1 MVFSSIQ
8 FLFVFLPAL
17 VAIYVICPLQAR
29 RYLLIAASIFFYA
42 WGADKFALV
51 VLASTL
57 CDWALA
63 RLIEVDRERGDLRSA
78 RLLLAG
84 SIAQNLGL
92 LVYFKYCGFFVE
104 NLTRALS
111 DLGIGQASSLS
122 IALPIGISFMT
133 FEKMS
138 YTIDVWRGDV
148 QARRNPV
155 DVLMFVFFFPRAIAG
170 PIVRLREI
178 QGQLGTSS
186 RRLSLDG
193 FVEGS
198 TRFAH
203 GLAKKVI
210 VADTMA
216 PIADAAFA
224 RGDGIT
230 TKEAWVGALAYTLQ
244 IYFDFSGYSDMAIG
258 LGRMFGF
265 TLPENFNRPYSA
277 VSMTDFWRRWH
288 MTLSRWFRDYV
299 YIPLGGNRGGGLRTY
314 GNLVAVFIV
323 TGLWHGAAWTFVIWG
338 GYHGMLLLI
347 ERVTGQRPIGDGA
360 VSLVWA
366 RRAVTLM
373 LVIVGW
379 IIFRAP
385 NFSGAVHFLRAMVL
399 PTGNGMSRDVSI
411 VLGPR
416 ALLVGAFALAV
427 FLLPRQLVIGRLFTS
442 GRTRFVNPLRV
453 AELAILPVTLLLV
466 LSSQFSPFLYFRF

>member
-1 MVFSSIQ
+1 MVFSSIP

-17 VAIYVICPLQAR
+17 VVFYALCPLVAR
-29 RYLLIAASIFFYA
+29 RYLLIAASLFFYA
-42 WGADKFALV
+42 WGAGGYALV
-51 VLASTL
+51 VVASAL
-57 CDWALA
+57 FDWALA
-63 RLIEVDRERGDLRSA
+63 RGIESA
-78 RLLLAG
+78 RNQDERRRARLFLAG
-84 SIAQNLGL
+84 AISQNLGL
-92 LVYFKYCGFFVE
+92 LVYFKYSGFFVE
-104 NLTRALS
+104 NVTRAFS
-111 DLGIGQASSLS
+111 GVGLGHPRGLAV
-122 IALPIGISFMT
+122 ALPIGISFMT

-138 YTIDVWRGDV
+138 YVIDVWRGDV
-148 QARRNPV
+148 SARRNPV
-155 DVLMFVFFFPRAIAG
+155 DVLLFVLLFPRAIAG

-178 QGQLGTSS
+178 QGQLGASS

-216 PIADAAFA
+216 PIADAAFG
-224 RGDGIT
+224 RGDAVT

-277 VSMTDFWRRWH
+277 VSVTDFWRRWH

-299 YIPLGGNRGGGLRTY
+299 YIPLGGSRTGGLRTY
-314 GNLVAVFIV
+314 GNLVAVFLV

-338 GYHGMLLLI
+338 GYHGVLLLI
-347 ERVTGQRPIGDGA
+347 ERVTHQRSVGDGPI
-360 VSLVWA
+360 SLVWV
-366 RRAVTLM
+366 RRAVTLL

-379 IIFRAP
+379 VVFRAATFP
-385 NFSGAVHFLRAMVL
+385 DAVHYLHAMLV
-399 PTGNGMSRDVSI
+399 PTGDGMGRDVSI

-416 ALLVGAFALAV
+416 SLSIAGLALTVV
-427 FLLPRQLVIGRLFTS
+427 LLPRRFVIGRVLTS
-442 GRTRFVNPLRV
+442 GRSPLANALRV
-453 AELAILPVTLLLV
+453 AEFAALPITLLLA

>member
-258 LGRMFGF
+258 LGR
-265 TLPENFNRPYSA
+265 
-277 VSMTDFWRRWH
+277 
-288 MTLSRWFRDYV
+288 
-299 YIPLGGNRGGGLRTY
+299 
-314 GNLVAVFIV
+314 LV
-323 TGLWHGAAWTFVIWG
+323 
-338 GYHGMLLLI
+338 
-347 ERVTGQRPIGDGA
+347 R
-360 VSLVWA
+360 
-366 RRAVTLM
+366 
-373 LVIVGW
+373 
-379 IIFRAP
+379 
-385 NFSGAVHFLRAMVL
+385 
-399 PTGNGMSRDVSI
+399 
-411 VLGPR
+411 
-416 ALLVGAFALAV
+416 
-427 FLLPRQLVIGRLFTS
+427 
-442 GRTRFVNPLRV
+442 
-453 AELAILPVTLLLV
+453 
-466 LSSQFSPFLYFRF
+466 